1 MRNIILK
8 LLPLTLLIFL
18 FVSCNNASNNQNLS
32 LIKSN
37 SSIIDNQDFFSDK
50 SAEELVGNIY
60 MFNQNSKQYI
70 VFYQMNINPDSVE
83 ISVIDDIIQ
92 INLTKDENYKD
103 IYVYEI
109 PNYLDYKRYTLKIMS
124 GTEELTIKSVIL

>member
-109 PNYLDYKRYTLKIMS
+109 PNYLDYKRYTLKIMN

>member
-8 LLPLTLLIFL
+8 LLPLTLLMFL
-18 FVSCNNASNNQNLS
+18 FVSCNNASNNKNLS

-50 SAEELVGNIY
+50 SEEELVGNIY

-109 PNYLDYKRYTLKIMS
+109 PNYLDYKRYTLKIMN

>member
-18 FVSCNNASNNQNLS
+18 FVSCNNASNNKNLS

-50 SAEELVGNIY
+50 PKEELVGNIY

-83 ISVIDDIIQ
+83 ISFIDDIIQ

-109 PNYLDYKRYTLKIMS
+109 PNYLDYKRYTLKIMN

>member
-8 LLPLTLLIFL
+8 LLPLTLLVFL
-18 FVSCNNASNNQNLS
+18 FVSCNNTSNNKNLS

-37 SSIIDNQDFFSDK
+37 SSIIANQNFFTDK
-50 SAEELVGNIY
+50 SEEELVGNIY
-60 MFNQNSKQYI
+60 IFNQNSKQYI
-70 VFYQMNINPDSVE
+70 TFYQMNINPDSVE
-83 ISVIDDIIQ
+83 ISIIDDIIQ
-92 INLTKDENYKD
+92 INLTKDKNYKD

-109 PNYLDYKRYTLKIMS
+109 PNYLEYKGYTLKIMN

>member
-18 FVSCNNASNNQNLS
+18 FVSCNNASNNKNLS

-50 SAEELVGNIY
+50 SEEELVGNIY

-70 VFYQMNINPDSVE
+70 AFYQMNINPDSVE

-109 PNYLDYKRYTLKIMS
+109 PNYLDYKGYTLKIMN

>member
-8 LLPLTLLIFL
+8 LLPLTLLMFL
-18 FVSCNNASNNQNLS
+18 FVSCNNTSNNKSLS

-50 SAEELVGNIY
+50 SEEELVENIY

-70 VFYQMNINPDSVE
+70 VFYQMNINPDSVK

-103 IYVYEI
+103 IYVYEM
-109 PNYLDYKRYTLKIMS
+109 PNYLDYEGYTLKIMN
-124 GTEELTIKSVIL
+124 GTEELTIKSVIF

>member
-1 MRNIILK
+1 
-8 LLPLTLLIFL
+8 
-18 FVSCNNASNNQNLS
+18 
-32 LIKSN
+32 
-37 SSIIDNQDFFSDK
+37 
-50 SAEELVGNIY
+50 

-109 PNYLDYKRYTLKIMS
+109 PNYLDYKRYTLKIMN

>member
-18 FVSCNNASNNQNLS
+18 FVSCNNASNNKNLS